1 MMQNEWQIRAWITN
15 ELKIEEMLLELPDVV
30 RQFYNNIR
38 VSKSSKT
45 CIDYIRYIQN
55 LIEHSGK
62 SAAEE
67 ITDIDIQDYLNNIQ
81 YINKNGEV
89 KKAPAVYT
97 KAACSA
103 FYQFF
108 KYLCKCRMITGNFMD
123 LIDRSLR
130 KDSVKSELFI

>member
-1 MMQNEWQIRAWITN
+1 MQNEWQIRAWITN

-67 ITDIDIQDYLNNIQ
+67 ITDIDI
-81 YINKNGEV
+81 
-89 KKAPAVYT
+89 
-97 KAACSA
+97 
-103 FYQFF
+103 
-108 KYLCKCRMITGNFMD
+108 
-123 LIDRSLR
+123 
-130 KDSVKSELFI
+130 